1 MIPCA
6 KSTNGGL
13 TVARKAIPD
22 KRASLLEQ
30 QKAIA
35 AKLRAIDLSE
45 RKLPVKITR
54 ALKYHGVNRADGYRE
69 KPAKPLAN
77 RVRELLN
84 QFVEPRDRHLFPFL
98 PPVEVAKAKPP
109 AQNEVIEKPKEETK
123 GGFFP
128 QEARG

>member
-1 MIPCA
+1 M
-6 KSTNGGL
+6 
-13 TVARKAIPD
+13 ARKPNPD

-35 AKLRAIDLSE
+35 AKLKAIDLSDKKTA
-45 RKLPVKITR
+45 RKNDTRVKVIT
-54 ALKYHGVNRADGYRE
+54 GSIVRADIE
-69 KPAKPLAN
+69 KNPQSPLAT

-84 QFVEPRDRHLFPFL
+84 QFVEPRDRNLFPFL